1 MNVKI
6 DAKTLTLLGN
16 IDIHNAGHVVAE
28 AGKAIKSG
36 HPTQLDLSGIESI
49 DNAGVAALEEIIE
62 LMDSKQK
69 IVVMST
75 AKKEIDELIKTFGSV
90 ELKSIPVPVPATYF
104 ERSGQAMLTRMSSFV
119 VALTLASEIFYWS
132 IVALFNRS
140 GQRKGA
146 FYQQGNQLGYEALPI
161 VALLS
166 FIIGFIL
173 ALQSAVQLR
182 LFGANVFIAD
192 LLAVTLVREMAPMIT
207 AIIVAGR
214 SGSSIASEIATMKV
228 TEELD
233 ALKMMALNPIRYVVV
248 PKFHA
253 MTIMMPILVA
263 FSILVGELGGAI
275 IALGYLDLSGSTF
288 ISRTIDVISAKDL
301 FVSFA
306 KSTVFAWLIVIIG
319 AHYGFQVHGGAEGVG
334 KATTASVVVSI
345 FAVIIADAVFSL
357 MYL

>member
-1 MNVKI
+1 M
-6 DAKTLTLLGN
+6 
-16 IDIHNAGHVVAE
+16 
-28 AGKAIKSG
+28 
-36 HPTQLDLSGIESI
+36 
-49 DNAGVAALEEIIE
+49 
-62 LMDSKQK
+62 
-69 IVVMST
+69 
-75 AKKEIDELIKTFGSV
+75 
-90 ELKSIPVPVPATYF
+90 
-104 ERSGQAMLTRMSSFV
+104 
-119 VALTLASEIFYWS
+119 ASEIFYWS
-132 IVALFNRS
+132 IIALFDRR

-192 LLAVTLVREMAPMIT
+192 LLAVTLVREMSPMIT

-214 SGSSIASEIATMKV
+214 SGSSIASELATMKV

-263 FSILVGELGGAI
+263 FSILVGEMGGAI

-319 AHYGFQVHGGAEGVG
+319 AHYGFQVRGGAEGVG